1 MRNRVSIGRIHTKS
15 TQHLERGFSHE
26 GWFAFIAG
34 NHANA
39 SEQVRVH
46 LFCNGVARRNQGIAF
61 EHVQLLPF
69 DCRASERILPLLE
82 FIQTKAYE
90 ESTYDDWRKSRS

>member
-61 EHVQLLPF
+61 EHSLRTKGQGDGY
-69 DCRASERILPLLE
+69 DCRQPFGHGRNCHADANQKKVL
-82 FIQTKAYE
+82 
-90 ESTYDDWRKSRS
+90 